1 MVTYGNMYMLEIT
14 MLYGY
19 NFKQAGD
26 HNFEGI

>member
-14 MLYGY
+14 MLDGY
-19 NFKQAGD
+19 NFKQVRD